1 LVRVLVVDDFQ
12 PWHKFIASVLHS
24 DSNYTV
30 VAFASDGLEAIKLCR
45 EVRPEL
51 IVMDINLPNCSGIT
65 AAEEIRRLLPHIEI
79 VFFTRDVDH
88 EFVQAALNL
97 RAKGIVAKND
107 AHNLLRAV
115 TTVMKGEQ
123 YLSEEVLRNFRSI
136 DSGED
141 AE

>member
-1 LVRVLVVDDFQ
+1 
-12 PWHKFIASVLHS
+12 
-24 DSNYTV
+24 
-30 VAFASDGLEAIKLCR
+30 
-45 EVRPEL
+45 
-51 IVMDINLPNCSGIT
+51 MDINLPNCSGIT